1 MNYPFVN
8 HFHRVRGQETSSIIA
23 NLTLIFTVCLRVP
36 TLIITWKYFQFQI
49 ERI

>member
-8 HFHRVRGQETSSIIA
+8 HFHCVCVQETSSIIA
-23 NLTLIFTVCLRVP
+23 NLTLIFTVYLRVP
-36 TLIITWKYFQFQI
+36 TLIAWKYFQFQI